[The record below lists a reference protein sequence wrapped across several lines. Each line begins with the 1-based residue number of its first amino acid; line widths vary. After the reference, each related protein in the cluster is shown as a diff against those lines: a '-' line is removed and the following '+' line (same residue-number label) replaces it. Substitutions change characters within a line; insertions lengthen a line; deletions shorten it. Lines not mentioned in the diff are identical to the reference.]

1 MNRLQSEWRRLYAP
15 TGTAHPDRPDAAP
28 QAHPTDGI
36 DLVDAPGHVRALVLQ
51 LARPADWS
59 ALSRVWQGV
68 QLDLGWPA
76 PAIAVSGTDGYQL
89 WFSLTQTVPVAQAR
103 AVLAAL
109 QARYL
114 GDIAAAR
121 VDLWP
126 VPDANAPQG
135 GRHARPV
142 PAEPERPEQWSAFV
156 APDLAPVFNDTP
168 WLDLPPNQEGQA
180 DLLSRLASIP
190 PTEWEGAQTL
200 LGVTTP
206 ALPTTPTAAAP
217 AHRAL
222 ATPAATGHSPTSPQ
236 TDPRRFLLDV
246 MNNEAI
252 DMHLRIEAAKALLPF
267 APTP

>member
-15 TGTAHPDRPDAAP
+15 TGTVRPDSPDVVAP
-28 QAHPTDGI
+28 QAHPIDGI
-36 DLVDAPGHVRALVLQ
+36 DLVDTQGRVRALVLQ

-89 WFSLTQTVPVAQAR
+89 WFSLTQAVPVAQAR
-103 AVLAAL
+103 AVLTAL

-114 GDIAAAR
+114 GDIAPAR

-126 VPDANAPQG
+126 MPDARAPQG
-135 GRHARPV
+135 VQHARPI
-142 PAEPERPEQWSAFV
+142 PAEPDRPEQWSAFV

-168 WLDLPPNQEGQA
+168 WLDLPPNLEGQA
-180 DLLSRLASIP
+180 ELLARLLSISL
-190 PTEWEGAQTL
+190 TEWEAAQAQ
-200 LGVTTP
+200 LGVTAA
-206 ALPTTPTAAAP
+206 ALQTRPTAAPQHSAP
-217 AHRAL
+217 A
-222 ATPAATGHSPTSPQ
+222 TPVATGHSPTGSQ

-246 MNNEAI
+246 MNNETL
-252 DMHLRIEAAKALLPF
+252 DMPLRIEAAKALLPWV
-267 APTP
+267 PPN